1 MSLIKWDFFSSTIA
15 PPRSSKHIPTPIWV
29 REKYGRCLVKI
40 EDTYQEEVFQEEV
53 SQEAMAAPID
63 DATTQKIFK
72 AIKEQNDTLKK
83 MGGTLTKLEE
93 SKHKKPIHVE
103 IHDEEEGE
111 D

>member
-40 EDTYQEEVFQEEV
+40 EDTYQEEV

-83 MGGTLTKLEE
+83 MGGNLTKLEE
-93 SKHKKPIHVE
+93 GKLKKPIHVE

>member
-83 MGGTLTKLEE
+83 MGGNLTKLEE
-93 SKHKKPIHVE
+93 GKLKKPIHVE